1 MYTQYLFNKN
11 FKNLLLNNSINI
23 IAPTISIFY
32 VFNKIGAENFAY
44 ISFSTALIGFLSF
57 IIEFGLI
64 TSSVRLITE
73 FSKNRIKLSEIAIST
88 LIIKLILFFLVLSIL
103 LFYFIK
109 IDHFNE
115 YKPSLIFSLGILL
128 GQALNLNYF
137 FLGLKESTL
146 LTKINLSSK
155 LFSTTLLLIFIKD
168 QNDYLY
174 WPIIYSFTSILTSFY
189 SIYILYKKYYLKIF
203 IPTLNIIIKNFI
215 DGLHIFITNFAGCFL
230 VYGPT
235 LSLGL
240 ISSKFVLGNF
250 GLADRISSI
259 LVVIFLSIS
268 QSITPELTS
277 LYIKNKNN
285 YIKLIYKKLI
295 KNTFIILITG
305 YIIFYIFI
313 DIILSKIFSNDSNIL
328 SNILKFVGLYTIF
341 ICFNTIAQ
349 PFMIISK
356 LDKKLS
362 IIYIIVACL
371 FTICV
376 YFIFN
381 FNFNFYN
388 LFYLIFILQVF
399 IFTSISFCVYKK
411 FYL

>member
-23 IAPTISIFY
+23 IAPLISIFY

-64 TSSVRLITE
+64 TSSIRLITE
-73 FSKNRIKLSEIAIST
+73 FSKNRIKLSEIATAT
-88 LIIKLILFFLVLSIL
+88 LIIKLILFSIVLFFLL
-103 LFYFIK
+103 LYFIK
-109 IDHFNE
+109 IDPFNE
-115 YKPSLIFSLGILL
+115 FKPSLIFSVGILF

-137 FLGLKESTL
+137 FLGLKETSL
-146 LTKINLSSK
+146 LTKINLASK
-155 LFSTTLLLIFIKD
+155 LFSTILLLIFIQD
-168 QNDYLY
+168 ESDYLY
-174 WPIIYSFTSILTSFY
+174 WPIIYSIIAVLTSVY
-189 SIYILYKKYYLKIF
+189 SIYILYKKYYIKIITPSLKI
-203 IPTLNIIIKNFI
+203 IVENFI
-215 DGLHIFITNFAGCFL
+215 DGLHIFITNLAGCFL

-235 LSLGL
+235 LILGL

-259 LVVIFLSIS
+259 LVIFFLSIS
-268 QSITPELTS
+268 QTITPELTS

-295 KNTFIILITG
+295 KNSFIILITG
-305 YIIFYIFI
+305 YILFYTFI
-313 DIILSKIFSNDSNIL
+313 DSILNKIFSNDSNIL
-328 SNILKFVGLYTIF
+328 SNILKLVGLYSIF
-341 ICFNTIAQ
+341 ICFNTIAM

-362 IIYIIVACL
+362 LIYLIVAIS
-371 FTICV
+371 FTIGT
-376 YFIFN
+376 YFILIFN
-381 FNFNFYN
+381 FNFYF
-388 LFYLIFILQVF
+388 LFYLIFILQIF
-399 IFTSISFCVYKK
+399 IFISISICVNKK
-411 FYL
+411 FN